1 MFVLLQ
7 RTCRLTPVSC
17 CVSLFWT
24 HQSLWTSSRSQGPSF
39 NSGRKM
45 LCNNLSDLTANNNKV
60 FLSAISG
67 KEETCAV
74 LAIKNSTAELKITGS
89 VVTSG

>member
-1 MFVLLQ
+1 
-7 RTCRLTPVSC
+7 
-17 CVSLFWT
+17 
-24 HQSLWTSSRSQGPSF
+24 
-39 NSGRKM
+39 M
-45 LCNNLSDLTANNNKV
+45 LCNDLSDLTANNNKV

-67 KEETCAV
+67 KEEACAV

>member
-1 MFVLLQ
+1 MDLLL
-7 RTCRLTPVSC
+7 CRAAG
-17 CVSLFWT
+17 LFSG
-24 HQSLWTSSRSQGPSF
+24 HRSLWTSSRSQGPSF
-39 NSGRKM
+39 NSSRKM
-45 LCNNLSDLTANNNKV
+45 LRNDLSDLTANDNRV
-60 FLSAISG
+60 FLLAISG